1 MLQRVRESSDYI
13 RRRIKGNPE
22 IAIVLG
28 TGLGDFGD
36 RIRDKIE
43 IPYADIPNFPIS
55 TVEGHRGCLLFGELE
70 GKYVMA
76 MQGRFH
82 YYEGYEMSEV
92 TFPIRVICE
101 LGCKKLVLT
110 NASGGVNINLR
121 PGDLMLVEDHI
132 NPSGISPL
140 RGKNMD
146 EYGPR
151 FPDVSDL
158 YSKQFNGRILV
169 EASEMGIRL
178 ALGVYCYMPGPQFET
193 AAEIRMARTLGA
205 DVVGM
210 STVPEAIVAAHM
222 GMRVTGISCV
232 TNMGTGVL
240 DGPIDHAGVNEVAKN
255 AEEAFSQL
263 LCKIVE
269 VS

>member
-1 MLQRVRESSDYI
+1 MLEKVRESSDYI
-13 RRRIKGNPE
+13 RKRIEEIPE

-36 RIRDKIE
+36 RIQDRSV
-43 IPYADIPNFPIS
+43 IPYGDIPNFPVS
-55 TVEGHRGCLLFGELE
+55 TVEGHKGCLLFGKVE
-70 GKYVMA
+70 GKNVIA

-82 YYEGYEMSEV
+82 YYEGYDMSEV
-92 TFPIRVICE
+92 TFPIRVIYE
-101 LGCKKLVLT
+101 LGCRKLILT
-110 NASGGVNINLR
+110 NASGGVNTNFK
-121 PGDLMLVEDHI
+121 PGDLMLIEDHI

-140 RGKNMD
+140 RGKNLE

-158 YSKQFNGRILV
+158 YSRQFNGKILV
-169 EASEMGIRL
+169 EASEMRIRL

-193 AAEIRMARTLGA
+193 AAEIRMARILGA

-210 STVPEAIVAAHM
+210 STVPEAIVAGHM
-222 GMRVTGISCV
+222 GMRVTAISCV
-232 TNMGTGVL
+232 TNMGTGVF
-240 DGPIDHAGVNEVAKN
+240 DGPIDHAGVNDVAKN
-255 AEEAFSQL
+255 AEETFSSL
-263 LCKIVE
+263 LRKIIE